1 LKCRLDLEN
10 DATLV
15 ELAEDDGNLSLAVIE
30 RVIDQ
35 LWRQPEPADNV
46 AVELEHEPRGGG
58 LQVAGHVLQLRQGDA
73 HIDELPRPERVSRI
87 FGRALGRA
95 FGRFV
100 DITHLGAA
108 TRGLGGGHCTVSSA
122 GPRAISHHRE
132 SEGMRSARARAYR
145 ACLFNLG
152 YRA

>member
-15 ELAEDDGNLSLAVIE
+15 ELAEDDGNLSLAEGVIE

-95 FGRFV
+95 FGRYV
-100 DITHLGAA
+100 DITTSAQQPAGWAAA
-108 TRGLGGGHCTVSSA
+108 TAQCRAQVRGQYPTTEN
-122 GPRAISHHRE
+122 PRV
-132 SEGMRSARARAYR
+132 
-145 ACLFNLG
+145 
-152 YRA
+152 